1 MSWRRRVAAA
11 AKIYQERIL
20 SANASIPDDYVREVG
35 AEERTWQARHTPRV
49 TGEATVN
56 SPVREP
62 LALSVVVVL
71 LQCEP

>member
-1 MSWRRRVAAA
+1 MAAA
-11 AKIYQERIL
+11 AEIYQERIL
-20 SANASIPDDYVREVG
+20 SANASIPDDNVREVCLG
-35 AEERTWQARHTPRV
+35 ERTSQARHTPRV